1 MSWREPALIP
11 TKYYENKTVCVFFQG
26 ASDANAKI
34 RRNISQKFKNNEQ
47 LNFWKIRFSK
57 IDEKMDLDQ
66 VIYTVFHAE
75 FESGSRIGP
84 KPPQDPIF
92 KDFLKIMIFIKIR
105 FLSIFI
111 GAAASAGGPF

>member
-1 MSWREPALIP
+1 
-11 TKYYENKTVCVFFQG
+11 
-26 ASDANAKI
+26 
-34 RRNISQKFKNNEQ
+34 
-47 LNFWKIRFSK
+47 
-57 IDEKMDLDQ
+57 MDLNQ
-66 VIYTVFHAE
+66 VIYTVFRGE

-111 GAAASAGGPF
+111 GSAAVAEASKFLVKCDENRNFVRIESL

>member
-1 MSWREPALIP
+1 MKKNIF
-11 TKYYENKTVCVFFQG
+11 ENRWT
-26 ASDANAKI
+26 
-34 RRNISQKFKNNEQ
+34 
-47 LNFWKIRFSK
+47 
-57 IDEKMDLDQ
+57 MDLNLSPGA
-66 VIYTVFHAE
+66 VFHAE

-92 KDFLKIMIFIKIR
+92 KDFLKIMIFIEIR

>member
-1 MSWREPALIP
+1 
-11 TKYYENKTVCVFFQG
+11 
-26 ASDANAKI
+26 
-34 RRNISQKFKNNEQ
+34 
-47 LNFWKIRFSK
+47 
-57 IDEKMDLDQ
+57 MDLNQ
-66 VIYTVFHAE
+66 VIYTVFRAE

-111 GAAASAGGPF
+111 GAAASAGGPLNKSVT